1 MTNDDKKKRLK
12 AYIHANEK
20 ISDLVDE
27 IVVLKSKVEKVTPTL
42 SDMPNGGGMSDKSC
56 IIDTYLDM
64 INDLEREVCILRNI
78 RYEVEHLISTI
89 DDWTVERVM
98 RLRYIDNLRWEDI
111 CCRVNYSWRQVHYL
125 HADGLNQIEFD
136 ECIELH

>member
-1 MTNDDKKKRLK
+1 MTNEDKKKKLK

-64 INDLEREVCILRNI
+64 IDDLEKEVRILRNI
-78 RYEVEHLISTI
+78 RREVEYLISTI

-111 CCRVNYSWRQVHYL
+111 CCRTNYEWAQVHRF
-125 HADGLNQIEFD
+125 HARGLEAVEFMND
-136 ECIELH
+136 TQ

>member
-12 AYIHANEK
+12 AYIAANEK
-20 ISDLVDE
+20 ISDFIDE
-27 IVVLKSKVEKVTPTL
+27 IVTLKLKVEKVTPTL
-42 SDMPNGGGMSDKSC
+42 SDMQHGSGTSDKSG

-64 INDLEREVCILRNI
+64 INDMEKEVRRLQETRREVE
-78 RYEVEHLISTI
+78 YLISTI
-89 DDWTVERVM
+89 DDWTVERIM

-125 HADGLNQIEFD
+125 HADGLNRIEW
-136 ECIELH
+136 

>member
-1 MTNDDKKKRLK
+1 MTNDDKKKKLK

-42 SDMPNGGGMSDKSC
+42 SDMPMGSGMSDKSC

-64 INDLEREVCILRNI
+64 IDDLEKEVRILRNI
-78 RYEVEHLISTI
+78 RREVEYLISTI
-89 DDWTVERVM
+89 DDWTVERIM
-98 RLRYIDNLRWEDI
+98 RLRYIDGLKWEEI
-111 CCRVNYSWRQVHYL
+111 CVRANYGWTQVHKF
-125 HADGLNQIEFD
+125 HSDGLNSIEV
-136 ECIELH
+136 E